1 MFSDWSEQR
10 SEKVKTAKSEKMAG
24 LSISSATQYLSRVCE
39 SETLDVEELVMI
51 RFVVTCFVSVYG
63 SFKIGGKIIRL

>member
-24 LSISSATQYLSRVCE
+24 LSIFSAAHLSRVCE
-39 SETLDVEELVMI
+39 SETLDVEELVMM
-51 RFVVTCFVSVYG
+51 RFVVTSFVSVYG